1 MTCKYL
7 MLILTLLASN
17 VLLPAQ
23 KPFFTLVDVPD
34 MRRTVGIK
42 PNEEGFQIF
51 LGSYMNH
58 NGAITVNM
66 NEDGEITSEIDTI
79 LPFKPS
85 FFPNYTLFTK
95 NQDGIRYFNRAE
107 FSNINYTQRSEID
120 IDLVDENTNSTE
132 LIPFETF
139 NSIGTCHCLGL
150 FRRDQKVYA
159 LIHCHRDQST
169 LLVYD
174 LETEEQDYIEL
185 DLPEA
190 FISRHLIETTNN
202 DIVISGIIR
211 DFNIFNKYV
220 VTLDSSFQFK
230 NIRELPKENTN
241 LYQTPLI
248 LYLGSNKVLNFTI
261 FEDDTSGTTT
271 KSLHC
276 FDISSGETI
285 WEREY
290 IVNHN
295 FTFLTPRH
303 FLDEDGFI
311 YLSGNVT
318 KTDSTGTERRILT
331 LDKYDPDGNLIWS
344 HLYDKKEFVS
354 MTYSHVELLP
364 DGCIVA
370 GGSAFERN
378 GRMKPFVFMTDKNGC
393 IDLDCDLSS
402 QLSSANTFPFRLSI
416 YPNPAHDF
424 IYVQTEKENTSHID
438 ILSSNGNNLL
448 IKNIQGA
455 ICMQQNIDA
464 NMDGIRDK
472 IDISKLPS
480 GVFMAQIV
488 SNRGESKSNVIKF
501 VKQ

>member
-23 KPFFTLVDVPD
+23 KPFFTLVDVSD

-51 LGSYMNH
+51 LGRYMNH

-150 FRRDQKVYA
+150 FRRDQKAYA
-159 LIHCHRDQST
+159 LIRCGRDQSV

-174 LETEEQDYIEL
+174 LETKEQDFIEL

-190 FISRHLIETTNN
+190 FESGHLIETTNN
-202 DIVISGIIR
+202 EIVISGNIR
-211 DFNIFNKYV
+211 DVNIFNKYV
-220 VTLDSSFQFK
+220 VTLDSSFQYK
-230 NIRELPKENTN
+230 HIRELPKENTY
-241 LYQTPLI
+241 LYPSPLI
-248 LYLGSNKVLNFTI
+248 LYLGSNKVLSFTV
-261 FEDDTSGTTT
+261 FEDNISGTTT
-271 KSLHC
+271 KSLYC

-295 FTFLTPRH
+295 FTFITPRH

-331 LDKYDPDGNLIWS
+331 LDKYSPDGDLIWS
-344 HLYDKKEFVS
+344 HLYDYKEFTS
-354 MTYSHVELLP
+354 MSYNHVELLP
-364 DGCIVA
+364 DGRIVA
-370 GGSAFERN
+370 GGMSIHRD
-378 GRMKPFVFMTDKNGC
+378 GQVKPFVFLTDENGC
-393 IDLDCDLSS
+393 IDLDCELSS
-402 QLSSANTFPFRLSI
+402 HVSSVNTFPLRLSI
-416 YPNPAHDF
+416 YPNPSRDF
-424 IYVQTEKENTSHID
+424 IFIQTENENTSHAD
-438 ILSSNGNNLL
+438 ILRSSGNKLL
-448 IKNIQGA
+448 IKNMQGTV
-455 ICMQQNIDA
+455 CLQQNIDA
-464 NMDGIRDK
+464 NVDGLRDN

-488 SNRGESKSNVIKF
+488 SISGVPRSNIMKF